1 MISSICRRRTSR
13 ETVAATDGSIF
24 SITRS
29 RSEAGIIG
37 WWIAGSSRLGVDTT
51 GTLGACDGALGADPP
66 TLGVAR
72 GKLVADAGKPVANE
86 GRAGASSSRLPNFFI
101 AAVL

>member
-29 RSEAGIIG
+29 RSEAGMIA
-37 WWIAGSSRLGVDTT
+37 WWIAGSSRLGVEM
-51 GTLGACDGALGADPP
+51 GTFGVGDGARGADAA
-66 TLGVAR
+66 TLGVGR

-86 GRAGASSSRLPNFFI
+86 GERAGASSSRLPNFFI
-101 AAVL
+101 ADVL